1 MFICKNEM
9 ESTENEMPVCKT
21 EMLSSITVMI
31 ILEKEMLFYKK
42 SWRVPPQ
49 IAQIILVAQAKH
61 KNSRFIA
68 IYTIKS
74 YIMA

>member
-42 SWRVPPQ
+42 S
-49 IAQIILVAQAKH
+49 
-61 KNSRFIA
+61 
-68 IYTIKS
+68 
-74 YIMA
+74 